1 MTISISTGDEIS
13 DEQAPLLADV
23 VEASVDF
30 KGRASV
36 RSKSGCWNSAPFIIA
51 VGVAERFAY
60 YGISANLVSYLT
72 GKLGKSTASA
82 AAILNAWFGTSSLL
96 PILGAFVADSFF
108 GRFRMIVAS
117 CVLYVAGLCFL
128 TLSASL
134 TSNSPLECKPS
145 ANNVTCSV
153 NHLHLVFFFFSFYLI
168 AFAQGGFTPCVQ
180 AFGAEQFDEEDR
192 NENKAKS
199 SFFNWWYWFVIG
211 CVLAPLFTL
220 IYIQE
225 NVSWELGFGI
235 PAIIMCFS
243 LLLFLIGS
251 TTYRFR
257 IYSNGRNPFVR
268 IHRVIVRAAKNRQA
282 APIAVSIEGSLG
294 NKGAGAR
301 FKFLEKALLA
311 HDGSIEDDKICSI
324 RDVED
329 TQSIL
334 RLAPFWW
341 ACMGYS
347 IIYAQPSTLF
357 TKQASTLD
365 RHINPTFQIPSASLQ
380 QCFIAVPVIFA
391 IPIYDRIFVPLARA
405 ITKNPAGISMLQRI
419 GTGLFISFISIVF
432 AALVETKRLAIAR
445 EYGLVDIP
453 GALIPMSVWWLA
465 PQYVLSGVSDVFAM
479 VGLQEFFY
487 DQVPSE
493 LKSVGLALYLSI
505 LGIGS
510 FISSFLVSSIQDAT
524 KGNGQGGW
532 FSDNLNRAHL
542 DYFYWLLAGLSASGF
557 VAFVYFS
564 KSYVYKR
571 CTVLS

>member
-1 MTISISTGDEIS
+1 
-13 DEQAPLLADV
+13 
-23 VEASVDF
+23 
-30 KGRASV
+30 
-36 RSKSGCWNSAPFIIA
+36 
-51 VGVAERFAY
+51 
-60 YGISANLVSYLT
+60 
-72 GKLGKSTASA
+72 
-82 AAILNAWFGTSSLL
+82 
-96 PILGAFVADSFF
+96 
-108 GRFRMIVAS
+108 MIVAS

-211 CVLAPLFTL
+211 CILVPLFTL
-220 IYIQE
+220 TYIQE

-257 IYSNGRNPFVR
+257 IYSNVQSPFVR
-268 IHRVIVRAAKNRQA
+268 IYWVIVRAAKNRQV
-282 APIAVSIEGSLG
+282 APAVSIEGPLAHGGGS
-294 NKGAGAR
+294 
-301 FKFLEKALLA
+301 FMFLENALLA
-311 HDGSIEDDKICSI
+311 EDGSIEDEKICSI
-324 RDVED
+324 KDVED
-329 TQSIL
+329 TKSIL
-334 RLAPFWW
+334 RLAPFWF
-341 ACMGYS
+341 ACLGYA
-347 IIYAQPSTLF
+347 IIYAQPSTLY

-365 RHINPTFQIPSASLQ
+365 RHITPTFQIPAASLQ
-380 QCFIAVPVIFA
+380 HLFIVG
-391 IPIYDRIFVPLARA
+391 PIILSLPLYDQVFVPLARA
-405 ITKNPAGISMLQRI
+405 ITKNPMGISMLQRI
-419 GTGLFISFISIVF
+419 GTGLFLSFISIVF
-432 AALVETKRLAIAR
+432 AAFVETKRLAIAR

-465 PQYVLSGVSDVFAM
+465 PQYILSGIADVLGM
-479 VGLQEFFY
+479 IGLQEFFY
-487 DQVPSE
+487 DQIPSE
-493 LKSVGLALYLSI
+493 LKSVGFALYLSI

-510 FISSFLVSSIQDAT
+510 LISSFLVSSIQNAT

-532 FSDNLNRAHL
+532 FSNNLNRAHL
-542 DYFYWLLAGLSASGF
+542 DYFYWLLAGLGASGLIMF
-557 VAFVYFS
+557 IYFS

-571 CTVLS
+571 RIVLS